1 MGFHSKLLFLLC
13 FPDAFLRKKGKKNM
27 HKSCSRAS
35 TGQASDLIRPR
46 VSLQSL
52 VFLRNSRHPLS
63 SATIYGLPSTKGT
76 GVICRV
82 PSPEFALSLSFLNQ
96 STCGGFEY
104 GLKKD
109 VFPAEQMNLQR
120 FMCVASVDL
129 KVHTLSLRKGQFSD
143 CPDTLPSRSFPST
156 TACAFF

>member
-1 MGFHSKLLFLLC
+1 MQVGNEPTRNFATFKPLELQLPFTWASIQSFCPFLFP
-13 FPDAFLRKKGKKNM
+13 FFTKGGGNNI

-52 VFLRNSRHPLS
+52 VFLRNSRHPLF

-104 GLKKD
+104 GFEEGCLSSRTN
-109 VFPAEQMNLQR
+109 E
-120 FMCVASVDL
+120 SVKL
-129 KVHTLSLRKGQFSD
+129 LCFVQPSLCRKG
-143 CPDTLPSRSFPST
+143 
-156 TACAFF
+156 